1 MVRWGWAW
9 GDISGCSFVVVWEV
23 WVVELVYDV
32 EWQLSVARV
41 LMVVMPLVGVVFL
54 VGRWLNPSNDFFTAL
69 LTVFLGGV

>member
-9 GDISGCSFVVVWEV
+9 GDISGGSFVVVWEV

-41 LMVVMPLVGVVFL
+41 SLVE
-54 VGRWLNPSNDFFTAL
+54 SE
-69 LTVFLGGV
+69 